1 MASEDVKTCQ
11 KLAAKAKKLAK
22 TLTDSM
28 DGHADLTSVHQCMD
42 ALLATQSEFEIAFA
56 GVAEIPDEAQ
66 EQLQQV
72 LVGLRQ
78 NVAELGQQV
87 TTYGSEQGE
96 IVPHFNDNASVSGDA
111 HAGASSRRN
120 RAQAARE
127 NAEAAERH
135 RLILVERQELDRQ
148 REEFQRLKL
157 EHERA
162 VELFRAEQAAAK
174 AAHEK
179 RLAEME
185 EASERSAGGQ
195 HAVDDVTL
203 PKQRLRAMQS
213 SASVAG
219 AESNGNDCRQNED
232 SGAEI
237 ERPRAR
243 THQRHHSLPGQRV
256 IDGTSAVITELSGD
270 RVSPQKRLAS
280 RMTDVTTWLQ
290 KTPQPTA
297 GRQPQQTGN
306 VHVQNARPVRGASAR
321 NVARR
326 LDAGDPDCGSD
337 SQQRSAHSLIDSFA
351 GAVNLGLSLP
361 PPEIPKFSGSPL
373 EYSRFMNTFQTAI
386 EAKVTDNNM
395 RLMYLTQHCTGEA
408 RQAIQMCQ
416 LLPGS
421 SGYQKAKRILQERF
435 GREHQ
440 VARACIDRV
449 VSGPSIPGSDPK
461 ALNKF
466 VVDLQCVY
474 ITLSTQDYA
483 AELDSVVTLQRIAR
497 RLPYYIRTRWSELAN
512 EMWERGVNPS
522 FTDLLKLVDSKARA
536 ANSPFGAELHANES
550 SRSRPSNDNR
560 QRSSN
565 DRRDDR
571 QRATTLA
578 ATAQPE
584 KEQRQRPCL
593 ACSGQCKRLD
603 QCREFKNFP
612 MVKRRDIV
620 FRHRGCLNCLQI
632 GHFSSRCRAPKACT
646 VPGCEYKHHT
656 LMHRFYNVDAQEADA
671 PTAAKKFRFGAR
683 SATPPPAP
691 LTPSAPPLP
700 SVHVTATSTSG
711 SYLGVVPVIVEANG
725 ASVQTYALLDN
736 GSDKTLVTDRLI
748 SALGVEGSPVDFTI
762 SGVNIDSV
770 PYRGK
775 QVDLKVRPLTGTDV
789 LDVRRA
795 WSVNALP
802 SPDEPLPT
810 RAALQR
816 WPHMCDIELTRI
828 PGATVSLLI
837 GNDVSAA
844 HLPYEHRSGTD
855 AEPYALKT
863 ALGWA
868 VRGPREPPKSRRGS
882 ARARNVQSCLVR
894 TNAKND
900 LCSQVKAYFEA
911 DFSED

>member
-1 MASEDVKTCQ
+1 
-11 KLAAKAKKLAK
+11 
-22 TLTDSM
+22 
-28 DGHADLTSVHQCMD
+28 
-42 ALLATQSEFEIAFA
+42 
-56 GVAEIPDEAQ
+56 
-66 EQLQQV
+66 
-72 LVGLRQ
+72 
-78 NVAELGQQV
+78 
-87 TTYGSEQGE
+87 
-96 IVPHFNDNASVSGDA
+96 
-111 HAGASSRRN
+111 
-120 RAQAARE
+120 
-127 NAEAAERH
+127 
-135 RLILVERQELDRQ
+135 
-148 REEFQRLKL
+148 
-157 EHERA
+157 
-162 VELFRAEQAAAK
+162 
-174 AAHEK
+174 
-179 RLAEME
+179 
-185 EASERSAGGQ
+185 
-195 HAVDDVTL
+195 
-203 PKQRLRAMQS
+203 
-213 SASVAG
+213 
-219 AESNGNDCRQNED
+219 
-232 SGAEI
+232 
-237 ERPRAR
+237 
-243 THQRHHSLPGQRV
+243 
-256 IDGTSAVITELSGD
+256 
-270 RVSPQKRLAS
+270 
-280 RMTDVTTWLQ
+280 
-290 KTPQPTA
+290 
-297 GRQPQQTGN
+297 
-306 VHVQNARPVRGASAR
+306 
-321 NVARR
+321 
-326 LDAGDPDCGSD
+326 
-337 SQQRSAHSLIDSFA
+337 
-351 GAVNLGLSLP
+351 
-361 PPEIPKFSGSPL
+361 
-373 EYSRFMNTFQTAI
+373 MNTFQTAI
-386 EAKVTDNNM
+386 EATVSHNNM

-408 RQAIQMCQ
+408 RQTIQMCQ
-416 LLPGS
+416 LLPGD
-421 SGYQKAKRILQERF
+421 SGYKKAKRMLQERF

-449 VSGPSIPGSDPK
+449 VAGPSIPGSDPK
-461 ALNKF
+461 ALNK
-466 VVDLQCVY
+466 CVY

-512 EMWERGVNPS
+512 DMWERGVNPS

-536 ANSPFGAELHANES
+536 ANSPFGAELHASE
-550 SRSRPSNDNR
+550 SRSRQGGDNR

-571 QRATTLA
+571 RDDRPRATTLA

-584 KEQRQRPCL
+584 NEQRQHACP

-603 QCREFKNFP
+603 QCREFKNSP
-612 MVKRRDIV
+612 MVKRRAIV

-632 GHFSSRCRAPKACT
+632 GHFSNRCRAPKACT

-656 LMHRFYNVDAQEADA
+656 LMHRFYNADAQESDSA
-671 PTAAKKFRFGAR
+671 PTAAKKFRFGTS
-683 SATPPPAP
+683 SATPPPP
-691 LTPSAPPLP
+691 LSPSAPPLP

-711 SYLGVVPVIVEANG
+711 SYLGIVPVIVEANG

-736 GSDKTLVTDRLI
+736 GSDKTLVTDKLI

-816 WPHMCDIELTRI
+816 WPHLCDIEVTRI

-844 HLPYEHRSGTD
+844 HLPFEHRSGTD

-868 VRGPREPPKSRRGS
+868 VRGPREPSKSRRGS
-882 ARARNVQSCLVR
+882 GRARDVQSCLVR
-894 TNAKND
+894 TNANAD